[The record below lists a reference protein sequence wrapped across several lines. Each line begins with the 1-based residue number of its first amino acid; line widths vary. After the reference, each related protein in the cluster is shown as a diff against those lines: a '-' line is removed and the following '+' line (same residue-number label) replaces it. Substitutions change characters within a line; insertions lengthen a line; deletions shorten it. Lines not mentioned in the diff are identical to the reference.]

1 MSENE
6 QAEQVQEDTQVDSAA
21 ENVDVEVADSSSE
34 VVVDGDNSSDDELD
48 KRIQRANK
56 EAAKFRVEKKET
68 EEKYDALIQNLGKA
82 LGFVEEDDANNAETL
97 AEEVTKLQSENRSL
111 KLMQAFNNVVKT
123 EGADDELTWSYLMAK
138 GQLGE
143 LDVEDTELS
152 SKLAELVKQAIES
165 KPALKNAEAS
175 TSVAKS
181 GSDMSTSS
189 QPLDTESRIRQLEAD
204 KKMKEARAL
213 KTQRLLEL
221 TKEQ

>member
-21 ENVDVEVADSSSE
+21 ENVDVEVAVTSDE
-34 VVVDGDNSSDDELD
+34 AVVDGDNSSNDELD

-68 EEKYDALIQNLGKA
+68 EEKYDSLIQNLGKA
-82 LGFVEEDDANNAETL
+82 LGFVEEDNANNAEAL
-97 AEEVTKLQSENRSL
+97 AEKVEKLQSENTSL
-111 KLMQAFNNVVKT
+111 KLMQAFGNVVKT
-123 EGADDELTWSYLMAK
+123 EGADEELTWSYLMAK
-138 GQLGE
+138 GQLTE
-143 LDVEDTELS
+143 LDVDDTELS
-152 SKLAELVKQAIES
+152 SKLAELVKVAVES
-165 KPALKNAEAS
+165 KPALAASEAS

>member
-68 EEKYDALIQNLGKA
+68 EEKYDSLIQNLGKA
-82 LGFVEEDDANNAETL
+82 LGFVEEDNANNAETL

-165 KPALKNAEAS
+165 KPALKAAEAS